1 MNLETFTL
9 ALGLLAACLT
19 TFAYLPQSIKAIR
32 TKHTKDISF
41 PMVIMLEAGLITWLS
56 YGILINSI
64 PIIAAN
70 TVSIV
75 FMTTILILKIKY
87 K

>member
-1 MNLETFTL
+1 METFTL
-9 ALGLLAACLT
+9 VLGLAAACLT
-19 TFAYLPQSIKAIR
+19 TFAYLPQSVKAIKSR
-32 TKHTKDISF
+32 HTKDISL
-41 PMVIMLEAGLITWLS
+41 PMVIMLEAGLITWLA

-70 TVSIV
+70 TVSII
-75 FMTTILILKIKY
+75 FMTIILILKIKY

>member
-1 MNLETFTL
+1 METFTL
-9 ALGLLAACLT
+9 ILGLLAAGLT

-32 TKHTKDISF
+32 TKHTKDISL
-41 PMVIMLEAGLITWLS
+41 PMVVMLEFGLITWLT
-56 YGILINSI
+56 YGILISSI

-70 TVSIV
+70 TVSIG
-75 FMTTILILKIKY
+75 FMTIILYLKIKY